1 MTTVITGSFKKTLVQ
16 AEYIETQLTSPT
28 TTPARSMVGYT
39 KAIVSFKVSSINTNV
54 VLRTEVSN
62 VGGTNVLDWD
72 YADSSNGNLTITQNG
87 TTTFIFDA
95 PAKFIRTNFV
105 SESGGTNATVD
116 IVIRLST

>member
-62 VGGTNVLDWD
+62 VGGTDVLDWD

-87 TTTFIFDA
+87 TTTFIFDG